1 MFNHSQKI
9 ISLVW
14 AVPLLLTVSVTE
26 SKAAIN
32 KTTIEN
38 TSSNAIAALE
48 PKAIGFSGSPSM
60 SLSEQNLIVDCV
72 GSLTSSVTGTETT
85 TKTKK
90 NISSQSSQGLQLLIA
105 ARPDQQTKKCR
116 VLRDC

>member
-38 TSSNAIAALE
+38 TSSNTIAALE
-48 PKAIGFSGSPSM
+48 PKAIGFSGSPRM

-90 NISSQSSQGLQLLIA
+90 IFPVNLPKDYNCCSRLGPINKQKNVVS
-105 ARPDQQTKKCR
+105 
-116 VLRDC
+116 